1 MIRVKLHVCLRRPGF
16 LYTDG
21 HQTIEHSVLPAMNF
35 RAEFG
40 SHPES

>member
-1 MIRVKLHVCLRRPGF
+1 MIRVKLCLSRLGF